1 MSMYDWGA
9 PLNLN
14 TGNNWGMLPQFQ
26 SIAGYGMP
34 SMEVPD
40 LSNGITSMGGPAGAI
55 GSGGVVSPGSASPSM
70 FSQFSDWFDS
80 TGFLARKGA
89 DGNVTGGWGQA
100 GLGLLQGGLGAF
112 MGSSQLALAS
122 EALAQS
128 KKQFNLN
135 YAAQKQTTNA
145 ALEDRQNARIASR
158 EGASNPYDSTADY
171 MSKYGIK

>member
-1 MSMYDWGA
+1 MSGVMDGFYTDPLDGLMA
-9 PLNLN
+9 PLPRGAN
-14 TGNNWGMLPQFQ
+14 TL
-26 SIAGYGMP
+26 
-34 SMEVPD
+34 
-40 LSNGITSMGGPAGAI
+40 
-55 GSGGVVSPGSASPSM
+55 GGVPSNYLNFGFTNPTVNPDVVTGEAVASPSM
-70 FSQFSDWFDS
+70 FSGFSDWFDS

-89 DGNVTGGWGQA
+89 NGNVTGGWGQA

-112 MGSSQLALAS
+112 MGMKQYGLAKD
-122 EALAQS
+122 ALAQS